1 MSYDRLISDRTDL
14 VRNLRLPTYD
24 TVIKGGRVLDPANKI
39 DTVTDLG
46 INHGRV
52 EAVSEG
58 LRVSAGGHT
67 IDASGQ
73 WVMPGHIDT
82 HSHVSSAGDERN
94 VDRALGLAMLAESG
108 TTTCLDLLGTPESL
122 SDGIRRLG
130 SGINVAGV
138 MALIPHLT
146 IPRDDPPIS
155 MMRDIVSDAL
165 TRGAIGVKMI
175 GGYHP
180 FTPEST
186 AGVIESANEQ
196 TAWVAF
202 HLATKDSSSTLEGL
216 REVPELLG
224 EGRLHVA
231 HINSYCRGM
240 ILSAEEECKEAL
252 DILGNLRGQVV
263 TESYLAQMNGT
274 NGLCDE
280 DGNVVANVP
289 QNCLVARDYPPTE
302 VGIRQALLDGYGF
315 AQTVQDGRVIL
326 VTGQEAVDIWEAAN
340 TAASLSFPVNPA
352 SSAYTL
358 ATAQYEPE
366 QHGFPDDADFR
377 IDAVSTDG
385 GAIPR
390 NVAIER
396 TMALVHFGA
405 MTPLNA
411 VRKLSYNPAVM
422 LGLLNKGHFTDGAD
436 ADITIVDSQSG
447 LATMSLVAGE
457 VIMRDRR
464 SVASG
469 GKWIVTS
476 EGEDAAKNSGINYEI
491 IDLQESQLYRS

>member
-1 MSYDRLISDRTDL
+1 
-14 VRNLRLPTYD
+14 VPTYD
-24 TVIKGGRVLDPANKI
+24 TVIKNGRVLDPANK
-39 DTVTDLG
+39 TDAVCDIG
-46 INHGRV
+46 INHGKID
-52 EAVSEG
+52 AVGEG
-58 LRVSAGGHT
+58 LETSAGGRA
-67 IDASGQ
+67 INAVGR

-82 HSHVSSAGDERN
+82 HAHVSSAGDERN

-146 IPRDDPPIS
+146 IPQDDPPIA
-155 MMRDIVSDAL
+155 MMRDVVSDAL
-165 TRGAIGVKMI
+165 SRGAVGVKMI

-186 AGVIESANEQ
+186 AGVVEAANEQ

-216 REVPELLG
+216 REVPDLLG

-231 HINSYCRGM
+231 HVNSYCRGM
-240 ILSAEEECKEAL
+240 ILSAEQECREAF
-252 DILGNLRGQVV
+252 DILDEVRGQVV

-289 QNCLVARDYPPTE
+289 QNCLTARGYPTTE
-302 VGIRQALLDGYGF
+302 AGMRQALLDGYGY
-315 AQTVQDGRVIL
+315 AQTVRDGRVIL

-352 SSAYTL
+352 SSAFTL
-358 ATAQYEPE
+358 ATEQYEPE
-366 QHGFPDDADFR
+366 DNGAPDDAEFR

-396 TMALVHFGA
+396 TMALVNFGA
-405 MTPLNA
+405 LTALNA
-411 VRKLSYNPAVM
+411 VRKLSYNPAIM
-422 LGLLNKGHFTDGAD
+422 MGLINKGHFTEGAD
-436 ADITIVDSQSG
+436 ADITVVDPDSG

-457 VIMRDRR
+457 VIMEDGK
-464 SVASG
+464 SVANG
-469 GKWIVTS
+469 GAWIVTAH
-476 EGEDAAKNSGINYEI
+476 GEKAAQESGLKYEVV
-491 IDLQESQLYRS
+491 DLEASQLYRGWS